1 MASPTL
7 LLLFTATLLLS
18 SYGYGYGA
26 SESVSSAVDLTAVDF
41 DAVLRDTPAT
51 HAIVQFYA
59 HWCPA
64 CRNYKPHYEKVAR
77 LFNGVDA
84 IHPGILLLT
93 RIDCALKVL
102 CKSLPHDFM
111 GTYGFDDEKKEESVL
126 LTKVPN
132 LGQVRASANNHSDEP
147 PSPANDKTGMFN
159 PLSFAFYCYAEI
171 SAQRRKEWAPANL
184 LILRGAQPLR
194 RF

>member
-64 CRNYKPHYEKVAR
+64 CRNYKPQYEKVAR

-93 RIDCALKVL
+93 RIDCALKVNIDL
-102 CKSLPHDFM
+102 CDRFSVNHYPMLIWGKSSEFVNGSWSLHQGIGEMRPIDNGRTGDRLLNWINIHLNS
-111 GTYGFDDEKKEESVL
+111 TYGFDDEKKEESVL

-132 LGQVRASANNHSDEP
+132 LRQVQ
-147 PSPANDKTGMFN
+147 
-159 PLSFAFYCYAEI
+159 I
-171 SAQRRKEWAPANL
+171 S
-184 LILRGAQPLR
+184 
-194 RF
+194 